1 MFKVGNNPISDL
13 TVPKEVRELDVNGD
27 QFYKLHKVI
36 TEDLFRM
43 EALNMSGMQLTEVIT
58 N

>member
-43 EALNMSGMQLTEVIT
+43 EALNMSGMQLTEVVT